1 MVWLSTP
8 HHWPVCCQRHGLATL
23 PQDHVD
29 QEAVRRVG
37 EGYGGHRV
45 IEGVD
50 GPKDGCDA
58 NGQRRHGR
66 VHKERGRTALAVVRG
81 NPPLA
86 PVEAPLENLSLEG
99 HGRDGRD
106 TQSVPFGPPSARSK
120 IGLQGHFHG
129 GELKAQID
137 AMLLFA
143 VEVIYDQ
150 PVLRLD
156 EEHTAAMLQRIL
168 HGGIGIVLDVG
179 EVDIVVREPLT
190 QVRLRMAV
198 PSERPCRHGLVQSV
212 DAHRAVRSSAP
223 EVIAPVWLGS
233 VAVRAR
239 IYDELLAKCR
249 ALQAEEIGV
258 AMAGGGW
265 TADGS
270 GVEDQMVRLR
280 VPAT

>member
-1 MVWLSTP
+1 MNRHKGRIGTALAPSDSKSVRERRRADMAWLSAP
-8 HHWPVCCQRHGLATL
+8 DHWPVRRQRHGLATL
-23 PQDHVD
+23 PQDNVD

-37 EGYGGHRV
+37 EGYGGNRV

-50 GPKDGCDA
+50 GPEDGCDA

-150 PVLRLD
+150 PVLRLN
-156 EEHTAAMLQRIL
+156 EEHT
-168 HGGIGIVLDVG
+168 
-179 EVDIVVREPLT
+179 
-190 QVRLRMAV
+190 
-198 PSERPCRHGLVQSV
+198 
-212 DAHRAVRSSAP
+212 
-223 EVIAPVWLGS
+223 
-233 VAVRAR
+233 
-239 IYDELLAKCR
+239 
-249 ALQAEEIGV
+249 
-258 AMAGGGW
+258 
-265 TADGS
+265 
-270 GVEDQMVRLR
+270 
-280 VPAT
+280 